1 MSARDLKRDLID
13 MRISLAMRPE
23 HMRGGVKIG
32 YLAPEHWEE
41 VRRRLQAT
49 YRLATGE
56 THATLIVEPAPRL
69 DATVRG
75 EEG

>member
-1 MSARDLKRDLID
+1 MNAKAFERDLINI
-13 MRISLAMRPE
+13 RISLAMRPE

-41 VRRRLQAT
+41 VRRRLQDT

-56 THATLIVEPAPRL
+56 THATLIVEPAH
-69 DATVRG
+69 D
-75 EEG
+75 